1 MVIKKLLIPEDLFL
15 LRAYPQS
22 VESTSHPHILFMIH
36 FNITFQYMPL
46 SYKISLTFHSSIH
59 LSFPRVT
66 FHPSPTLGLYY
77 LLFGEGYNLCNLP
90 FM

>member
-36 FNITFQYMPL
+36 FNITFQ
-46 SYKISLTFHSSIH
+46 
-59 LSFPRVT
+59 
-66 FHPSPTLGLYY
+66 
-77 LLFGEGYNLCNLP
+77 
-90 FM
+90 